1 MRIISNEKLIKRNK
15 KIGQITTIASLAIL
29 IAGLVASFTPKY
41 LSWSFVALVG
51 GFILSQVGIYFG
63 NRWGRSPRN
72 DERITAALK
81 GLGDQYSLYHY
92 TSPVPHLLVGPA
104 GLLILLPFY
113 QGGTITYDADK
124 KRWKQKGGN
133 LYLKFFGQESLGR
146 PDLEAST
153 NITDLQNWMSKKFPG
168 QTMPTPEVILI
179 FTSPKADLQVEGAPI
194 PTMMEDKVKDFIRR
208 KAKTATTPA
217 GALLNIQAA
226 LPKEELSDKHE
237 KSEEEGKEKE

>member
-15 KIGQITTIASLAIL
+15 LIGQVTTIASLAIL
-29 IAGLVASFTPKY
+29 VAGLIASFTPKY

-63 NRWGRSPRN
+63 NRWGRSPRS
-72 DERITAALK
+72 DEKITAALK

-113 QGGTITYDADK
+113 QGGTITYNADR

-133 LYLKFFGQESLGR
+133 TYLKLFGQESLGR

-153 NITDLQNWMSKKFPG
+153 YITDMQNWLSKNFPG
-168 QTMPTPEVILI
+168 QTMPIPEAILI
-179 FTSPKADLQVEGAPI
+179 FTNPKADLQTDGAPI

-208 KAKTATTPA
+208 KAKTAATPA
-217 GALLNIQAA
+217 GALINIQAV
-226 LPKEELSDKHE
+226 LPKEEHPE
-237 KSEEEGKEKE
+237 KLEKGDDDEKEKG

>member
-29 IAGLVASFTPKY
+29 IAGLVASFTPEY

-104 GLLILLPFY
+104 GVLILLPFY
-113 QGGTITYDADK
+113 QGGTITYDSDK
-124 KRWKQKGGN
+124 KRWRQKGGN

-179 FTSPKADLQVEGAPI
+179 FTNPKADLQVEGAPI

-226 LPKEELSDKHE
+226 LPKEELSDKYE